1 MIVDRTRILVSIAIL
16 VASLG
21 VYYVL
26 SRPMKAEYNRLM
38 VEYVTKK
45 QEVEKAR
52 TLAKN
57 YERLKARKDSLEA
70 IFREQLELLPEE
82 EDLPGLLDE
91 IIANGR
97 RAGIEFLLFQ
107 PQPRVA
113 KDFYDEVPIQVEVRG
128 TYHQL
133 GRFLT
138 YLAYARR
145 LLNVRNMTITR
156 EEIPGAPYTIRAK
169 FMVIA
174 YVYKGKHSTPTT
186 TAQKG

>member
-1 MIVDRTRILVSIAIL
+1 MIIDRTRILVSILIL
-16 VASLG
+16 VGFLG

-26 SRPMKAEYNRLM
+26 SRPIEAEYNRLM
-38 VEYVTKK
+38 VEYVKKK

-52 TLAKN
+52 ALAKSF
-57 YERLKARKDSLEA
+57 EKLKARKDSLEA
-70 IFREQLELLPEE
+70 VFREQLQLLPEE

-97 RAGIEFLLFQ
+97 RAGVEFLLFQ

-145 LLNVRNMTITR
+145 LLNVRNMSITR
-156 EEIPGAPYTIRAK
+156 ENIPGSPYTIRAK
-169 FMVIA
+169 FLVIA
-174 YVYKGKHSTPTT
+174 YVYKGKRPTATPSL
-186 TAQKG
+186 QKG